1 MNRTPIVLAILVC
14 LAATP
19 AFAQP
24 WSGFLVNSNCYDT
37 ELRNTKAGSPTQAN
51 RDKDADVRFCAPNEK
66 TRSFAIVDQDG
77 TSFKLD
83 AAGNEKAAEI
93 TRQSGKK
100 EFLKVVVTGDKNKGR
115 IRVDSIT
122 KED

>member
-1 MNRTPIVLAILVC
+1 VNRSTILLALFVFVG
-14 LAATP
+14 ATP

-37 ELRNTKAGSPTQAN
+37 ELRNTKAGSPTLAN

-66 TRSFAIVDQDG
+66 TRSFAIVDQNG

-100 EFLKVVVTGDKNKGR
+100 EFLKVVVNGDKNKNR
-115 IRVDSIT
+115 IRVESIT